1 MRLDVPMMMLSE
13 RFIGL
18 FSIIVCEPPFVLESK
33 ETFSILTDNDKL
45 ILKTP
50 FVVQRICQEKARGK
64 GHFQLKMT
72 NESFTLPLFRP
83 KFVKNWHEPK
93 LTLKLLI
100 AAN

>member
-1 MRLDVPMMMLSE
+1 MMLSE

-45 ILKTP
+45 IIKTP
-50 FVVQRICQEKARGK
+50 FVFQRICQEKAWGK

-72 NESFTLPLFRP
+72 NESFTLPLFRTE
-83 KFVKNWHEPK
+83 FVKKRHEPK
-93 LTLKLLI
+93 LT
-100 AAN
+100 